1 MDLKA
6 FLTDR
11 KMSITDFAR
20 LIGVSNPGVVAK
32 YVNRT
37 RVPRPA
43 IMREIARVTDG
54 AVQPNDFIAPP
65 ADEMPTDQAR
75 AA

>member
-1 MDLKA
+1 MDLKT
-6 FLTDR
+6 FLAGR

-37 RVPRPA
+37 RIPRPA
-43 IMREIARVTDG
+43 IMREIARVTEG
-54 AVQPNDFIAPP
+54 AVQPNDFFTP
-65 ADEMPTDQAR
+65 ADEMPTDQAK